1 MGNMSREETVSLLVE
16 LVSVC
21 RTFLQATIV
30 SLIRDGN
37 SGRWGLSAKWIAQGE
52 EKECL
57 DRVAKGRGYG
67 VAEINGYTIL
77 QKT

>member
-1 MGNMSREETVSLLVE
+1 MSREETVSLLVE

-21 RTFLQATIV
+21 QSFLQATIV
-30 SLIRDGN
+30 SLMRDGN
-37 SGRWGLSAKWIAQGE
+37 SGKWGLSAKWIARGE

-57 DRVAKGRGYG
+57 NRVAQERGYD
-67 VAEINGYTIL
+67 VAEINGYTTL